1 MPGNTSLTRIGHAFA
16 TRVVAWQRAHGRRD
30 LPWQDTR
37 DAYRIWLS
45 EIMLQQTQVATVLPY
60 FTRFVA
66 VLPTV
71 HALAAAP
78 LARVLE
84 LWSGLGYYRRAHHLH
99 VAARRVVESID
110 RYRRSLKRKNFAAH
124 TVKAYMNVLAQ
135 FTRWLAVPLEH
146 VTRNEIGA
154 YVDHLFHKRL
164 SPKTVTCHLQTIR
177 LFYEYL
183 ISEEGMVLVNPVKKI
198 SIRLPKPLPRHLKDD
213 QVANLFSVITKAR
226 DRAMFMLMLRSGLRV
241 EEVAHLTVDA
251 VEYGRRELFVACGKG
266 AKDRMVYLS
275 DDAASALAAYL

>member
-1 MPGNTSLTRIGHAFA
+1 MET
-16 TRVVAWQRAHGRRD
+16 
-30 LPWQDTR
+30 
-37 DAYRIWLS
+37 
-45 EIMLQQTQVATVLPY
+45 
-60 FTRFVA
+60 
-66 VLPTV
+66 
-71 HALAAAP
+71 
-78 LARVLE
+78 
-84 LWSGLGYYRRAHHLH
+84 
-99 VAARRVVESID
+99 ID

-135 FTRWLAVPLEH
+135 FTRWLTIPLAS
-146 VTRNEIGA
+146 VTRNELGA

-183 ISEEGMVLVNPVKKI
+183 ISEEGMVLANPVKKI

-251 VEYGRRELFVACGKG
+251 VEYGRRELFVANGKG

-275 DDAASALAAYL
+275 DDACICACRVP